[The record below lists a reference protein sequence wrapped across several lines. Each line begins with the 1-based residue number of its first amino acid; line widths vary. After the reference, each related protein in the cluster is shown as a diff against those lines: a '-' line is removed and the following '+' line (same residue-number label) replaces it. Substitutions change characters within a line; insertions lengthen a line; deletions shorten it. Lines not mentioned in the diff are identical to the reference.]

1 MFLSMCVRLT
11 SKHVQFNA
19 HRVYSPAIP
28 LPATALSSA
37 ATVASGVIEF
47 QAECARREVNTRTFS
62 PSRGKRCY
70 RAIKRRACSA
80 TKALIMP
87 KIRPGLTRKTITRSA
102 FVKGLDKRFLS
113 SLLASCVN
121 PIHAYTNTYIYTH
134 ARAYHSPLLFRE
146 TILLTLAH
154 D

>member
-1 MFLSMCVRLT
+1 M
-11 SKHVQFNA
+11 
-19 HRVYSPAIP
+19 
-28 LPATALSSA
+28 
-37 ATVASGVIEF
+37 
-47 QAECARREVNTRTFS
+47 
-62 PSRGKRCY
+62 RGKRWY

-102 FVKGLDKRFLS
+102 FVKELDKRFLP

-121 PIHAYTNTYIYTH
+121 PIHAYTNTHIHTH
-134 ARAYHSPLLFRE
+134 ARARVRARVPLPLPFRE